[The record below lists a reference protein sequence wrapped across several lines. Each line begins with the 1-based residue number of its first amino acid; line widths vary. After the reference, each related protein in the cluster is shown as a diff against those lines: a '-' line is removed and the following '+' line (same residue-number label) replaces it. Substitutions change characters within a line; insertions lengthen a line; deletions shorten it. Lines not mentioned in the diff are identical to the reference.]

1 MDIILYKYQGAGND
15 FIIIDNRKKVF
26 PTIDRENLIKKLC
39 HRKFGIGSDG
49 LMLLENDNI
58 HDFYMEFYNPDGSQS
73 FCGNGSRC
81 IVMFASHLA
90 VPIKTNSFKSIHGI
104 TNFEILN
111 SQNVK
116 IQMFDVDNVEVRNE
130 DYIINTGSPHY
141 ISFVNDVNNFDLIP
155 FAKNIRYNS
164 EFKANGIN
172 INIISETPNGIAIR
186 TYERGVED
194 ETWACGTGASACAMA
209 FASKT
214 NQSNIKSLDV
224 ITKGGQ
230 LNVEFDS
237 KENNKFQNVFLSGP
251 AVFVFK
257 GEVNV

>member
-1 MDIILYKYQGAGND
+1 
-15 FIIIDNRKKVF
+15 
-26 PTIDRENLIKKLC
+26 
-39 HRKFGIGSDG
+39 
-49 LMLLENDNI
+49 
-58 HDFYMEFYNPDGSQS
+58 
-73 FCGNGSRC
+73 
-81 IVMFASHLA
+81 
-90 VPIKTNSFKSIHGI
+90 
-104 TNFEILN
+104 
-111 SQNVK
+111 
-116 IQMFDVDNVEVRNE
+116 MFDVDNVEVRNE